1 MKLTDEQIEDLR
13 YSVLDD
19 SVKIIDYLDKKFDEQ
34 EKRNRSNT
42 IFYNHQYCTCFNC
55 CNCSRYQCYPFI
67 LITTFITVKIIVIM
81 VIITFIAINSICV
94 LLVKNRII
102 FL

>member
-42 IFYNHQYCTCFNC
+42 IFTIINTVLA
-55 CNCSRYQCYPFI
+55 
-67 LITTFITVKIIVIM
+67 LIAAIAAVIS
-81 VIITFIAINSICV
+81 VIP
-94 LLVKNRII
+94 L